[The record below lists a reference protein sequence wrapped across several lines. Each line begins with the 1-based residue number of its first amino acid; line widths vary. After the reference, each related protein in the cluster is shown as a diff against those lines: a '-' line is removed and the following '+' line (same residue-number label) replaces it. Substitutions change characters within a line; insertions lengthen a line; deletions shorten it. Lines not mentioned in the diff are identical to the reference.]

1 MSTAHN
7 QLGETPVPENRC
19 RQDSLGVMR
28 DEPLRSREK
37 TLVVFADDWGR
48 HPSSCQHL
56 IRRLT
61 SDWRILWVNT
71 IGTRSVRA
79 DGFTLRRGIEKIRSW
94 RNGLRQVGDQMWV
107 LDPPMVPSSSTL
119 SKKINRVI
127 VTTRIRQILRRLKW
141 RDPVVLT
148 TLPYTAWLLGDIGER
163 GLVYYC
169 TDDYSH
175 WPSADRLVLQQAERE
190 IRQRADLVLA
200 VSHKLVAVHAEAA
213 RCEYF
218 PHGVD
223 VKHFMSVNN
232 VTSLPKPLQA
242 IPGPR
247 MGFFGLLY
255 EKIDFELL
263 SRLAESLPGASL
275 VLIGPV
281 DYCPESITKLP
292 NVHLLGKQSYDDLP
306 SWLAGLDVLLMPY
319 VNDEMIRQSNPLK
332 LRECLATGKP
342 TVCIDIPEVR
352 RLEPHVHVAET
363 QDDFLAAVR
372 QALNEGKNAALAL
385 ARQRA
390 VENDSWDVRAA
401 ELSDYLCGI
410 TAK

>member
-7 QLGETPVPENRC
+7 QLGEAPVQENRL
-19 RQDSLGVMR
+19 REDSHGAMR
-28 DEPLRSREK
+28 DEEIRNREK

-56 IRRLT
+56 IRRMT
-61 SDWRILWVNT
+61 SQWRILWVNT

-79 DGFTLRRGIEKIRSW
+79 DGFTFRRGIEKIRSW

-119 SKKINRVI
+119 AKKINRVI

-148 TLPYTAWLLGDIGER
+148 TLPYTAWLLGDLGEC
-163 GLVYYC
+163 GFVYYC

-175 WPSADRLVLQQAERE
+175 WPSADRPVLQQAERQ

-200 VSHKLVAVHAEAA
+200 VSHKLAALHAEAE

-223 VKHFMSVNN
+223 VKHFMSVKN
-232 VTSLPKPLQA
+232 VTSLPEPLRA
-242 IPGPR
+242 IPEPR
-247 MGFFGLLY
+247 IGFFGLLY
-255 EKIDFELL
+255 EKIDYALL
-263 SRLAESLPGASL
+263 SRLAESLPDASL

-292 NVHLLGKQSYDDLP
+292 NVHLLGKQPYDDLP

-352 RLEPHVHVAET
+352 RLEPHVRVAET
-363 QDDFLAAVR
+363 HEDFLAAVR
-372 QALNEGKNAALAL
+372 QALQESHDPTWAL

-401 ELSDYLCGI
+401 ELSEYLGEI
-410 TAK
+410 AAQ